1 MNDTGTEAV
10 WKALAD
16 PTRRAILDS
25 LRGGPRTTGQLCE
38 LFPDLGRTT
47 VMKHLDVLV
56 GASLVTVEREGRT
69 RLNHINPVP
78 LVEIVDRWVDRHTQ
92 GLTRASLA
100 LKQHAETTNRKGT

>member
-1 MNDTGTEAV
+1 MSDSGTEAV

-25 LRGGPRTTGQLCE
+25 LRVGPRTTGELCE
-38 LFPDLGRTT
+38 LFPSLGRTT
-47 VMKHLDVLV
+47 VMKHLDVLESS
-56 GASLVTVEREGRT
+56 SLITVEREGRK
-69 RLNHINPVP
+69 RFNHINPVP

-100 LKQHAETTNRKGT
+100 LKKHAETNKRKGT